1 MRLEG
6 KGFTFDAKP
15 RLMSSPQ
22 GEGMIRTPAI
32 EGRRELYVSPVDVKG
47 GTIAPRNAVLAKG
60 QHVESGDVT
69 YTFQGFRTGSHDVMQ
84 VVADVEVRR
93 GEMVAHATPM
103 VTATAA
109 GMQSVPATL
118 PGLGELAITRI
129 HAETG
134 SVELALPGTTEP
146 SIAVVDVSR
155 KPLVN
160 LVWIGALVMLLGTSL
175 AGIRRAGEQRATTRA
190 PQAPQAVPAA

>member
-1 MRLEG
+1 
-6 KGFTFDAKP
+6 
-15 RLMSSPQ
+15 MSSPQ

-47 GTIAPRNAVLAKG
+47 GATPARTAVLARG
-60 QHVESGDVT
+60 RSVTSGDVT
-69 YTFQGFRTGSHDVMQ
+69 YTFQGFRTGSHDAMQ
-84 VVADVEVRR
+84 VVADVDVQR
-93 GEMVAHATPM
+93 GEMIARATPM
-103 VTATAA
+103 VTATAG

-118 PGLGELAITRI
+118 PGLGALAIARI
-129 HAETG
+129 HAESGT
-134 SVELALPGTTEP
+134 VELALPGTSSP

-175 AGIRRAGEQRATTRA
+175 AGIRRAGEQRAPART
-190 PQAPQAVPAA
+190 PQAPQPAPAA